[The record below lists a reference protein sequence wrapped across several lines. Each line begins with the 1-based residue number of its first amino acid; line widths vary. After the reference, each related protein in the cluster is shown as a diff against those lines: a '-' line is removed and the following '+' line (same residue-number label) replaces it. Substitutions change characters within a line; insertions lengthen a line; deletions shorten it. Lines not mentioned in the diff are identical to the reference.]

1 MQCVVGLNLCSYEI
15 NSIDERLSA
24 IMLSYLKT
32 KVHYRDF
39 MQRAKERILVLY
51 GLSCLLGI
59 LTGTVGSLFQLT
71 LVFLSLQ
78 LKHFFSFLQMHH
90 YYVPFYSGLVSMIFV
105 FIAWLMVRYAAPEAA
120 GSGVQEIE
128 GVMLHQRP
136 IFWRRLLPVK
146 FIGGSLSIAAN
157 MVLGREGP
165 TIQMG
170 GNLGEMLGE
179 YANINRNRRDILVA
193 AGAAAGL
200 ATAFNAPLA
209 GVLFVIEEMREAFKF
224 SFINFKMVALCAV
237 SATVVLHLMI
247 GANAAI
253 PMAVFQLPSLVSLW
267 LFWIFGIVLGFAG
280 LLFNKVLIKTLY
292 WLDTLPIWV
301 KFLYVPI
308 TGFLVGLLAIWGPQ
322 AVGGG
327 YDIIEQGLTNP
338 LSLSLLLLLFVVRF
352 VATIGCYATGVP
364 GGIFAPLLAL
374 GALLGFAGY
383 SFFEMVFPIFAW
395 DKSIH
400 AGMFA
405 VAGMGALF
413 SACIRAPITGIVLIV
428 EMTQNYQLILPL
440 MVSCLT
446 STTIVQL
453 ADNAPIYTQLLKR
466 TLRLSQ
472 AHD

>member
-1 MQCVVGLNLCSYEI
+1 M
-15 NSIDERLSA
+15 RKA
-24 IMLSYLKT
+24 
-32 KVHYRDF
+32 H
-39 MQRAKERILVLY
+39 ERILVLY

-59 LTGTVGSLFQLT
+59 VTGSVGSLFQLS
-71 LVFLSLQ
+71 LAFLSQQ
-78 LKHFFSFLQMHH
+78 LNHFFSFLQLYQ
-90 YYVPFYSGLVSMIFV
+90 YYVPFYSGLISMIFV
-105 FIAWLMVRYAAPEAA
+105 FVAWLMVRYLAPEAA

-128 GVMLHQRP
+128 GVMLRKRP

-224 SFINFKMVALCAV
+224 SFINFKMVALCTV
-237 SATVVLHLMI
+237 CATIVLHLLI
-247 GANAAI
+247 GASPAI
-253 PMAVFQLPSLVSLW
+253 PMAVFQLPSLSSLW
-267 LFWIFGIVLGFAG
+267 LFWIFGLAVGLVG

-292 WLDTLPIWV
+292 QLDTWPSWV
-301 KFLYVPI
+301 KWLYVPVI
-308 TGFLVGLLAIWGPQ
+308 GFLVGLIAIWEHQ

-327 YDIIEQGLTNP
+327 YDIIQQGLTSP
-338 LSLSLLLLLFVVRF
+338 LSLSLMLLLFVVRF
-352 VATIGCYATGVP
+352 IATIGCYTTGVP

-374 GALLGFAGY
+374 GALLGFAA
-383 SFFEMVFPIFAW
+383 FNVFDMIHSV
-395 DKSIH
+395 DTSIH

-446 STTIVQL
+446 STTVIQL

-466 TLRLSQ
+466 TLYLSQ
-472 AHD
+472 HNQSKM